1 MQSRAAAFR
10 RRREQGS
17 KTRLMSRMTRFGF
30 AERISPIM
38 SRLLAIQA
46 DTVIVA
52 DDHPLFRTAIKEA
65 LEADQGKTN
74 FLEASSFES
83 LQELVS
89 NHKEVDLVL
98 LDLHM
103 PGVSGFAGLVYLCKQ
118 YPSVPVVIISAN
130 EDPVVIQRALEHGAA
145 GFIPK
150 SSSIDTITEA
160 IAAILMGEIW
170 APDTTISNLPGNNV
184 SEIELA
190 ERMAQLTPQQFKVL
204 MMMSQGLLNKQIAY
218 DLNVSEATI
227 KAHVTAIMNKL
238 GVSNRTQAVLA
249 ANQLSVSNPN
259 TAL

>member
-1 MQSRAAAFR
+1 
-10 RRREQGS
+10 
-17 KTRLMSRMTRFGF
+17 
-30 AERISPIM
+30 M
-38 SRLLAIQA
+38 SRLIALQA

-65 LEADQGKTN
+65 LETDRGDTN

-83 LQELVS
+83 LQELVDQHS
-89 NHKEVDLVL
+89 DVDLVL

-103 PGVSGFAGLVYLCKQ
+103 PGVSGFAGLVYLCKR

-150 SSSIDTITEA
+150 SSSMETITEA
-160 IAAILMGEIW
+160 ISAILMGEIW
-170 APDTTISNLPGNNV
+170 SPASTQSNLPGNNV
-184 SEIELA
+184 SEMELA
-190 ERMAQLTPQQFKVL
+190 ERMSQLTPQQFKVL
-204 MMMSQGLLNKQIAY
+204 MMMSQGLLNKQVAY
-218 DLNVSEATI
+218 ELGVSEATI

-249 ANQLSVSNPN
+249 ANHLSVANPN
-259 TAL
+259 RNL